1 MTTRSSRSVSAVA
14 LLGDYPSTGLLGA
27 HQAERFPMTGEDKG
41 EQADAFIE
49 FARANLEQGRK
60 VTALYAKWNAE
71 RAERVIAFARGA
83 LLTDE
88 IGQIPLDISP
98 LALSLVSDQLSY
110 MSPYLPAGV
119 TASLAHELCRHVLAG
134 AWLKRV
140 NNLATIPITF
150 KQHIGSYLPRT
161 TFLAF
166 NAPVKRVG
174 RVKKR
179 DPRPNLPNRPL
190 DPVQVLVC
198 RPDDYSLDEFNEQLT
213 PALKAVS
220 LNALPEQ
227 PLGPKYWG
235 VRKYIEFIV
244 FSAHPQ
250 ALTSTPRAIRPSTCV
265 WCRELVDG
273 LMCPYCG
280 SINQPPVGRP
290 PTRGAD
296 VPAPPTKSTGE
307 HIRPAWVGAQRQGGP
322 TGPQQPH
329 PGGAAP
335 QPHSGRPVPPD
346 GGHPSGP
353 QPRAAQEHRPPDNA
367 AYPRTS
373 PAGPSSA

>member
-27 HQAERFPMTGEDKG
+27 HQAERFPMAGQDKG
-41 EQADAFIE
+41 EQADAFID

-71 RAERVIAFARGA
+71 TAERVIAFARGA
-83 LLTDE
+83 LLTDD

-98 LALSLVSDQLSY
+98 LALSLVADQLSY
-110 MSPYLPAGV
+110 MAPYIPAGV
-119 TASLAHELCRHVLAG
+119 TAALADELCGHVLAG

-150 KQHIGSYLPRT
+150 KQHLGSFIPRT

-179 DPRPNLPNRPL
+179 DPRPNLPSRPL

-198 RPDDYSLDEFNEQLT
+198 RPDGYSLDEFNEQLT

-250 ALTSTPRAIRPSTCV
+250 ALTSTPRAIRPSTCT
-265 WCRELVDG
+265 WCRELVAG
-273 LMCPYCG
+273 LLCPYCG
-280 SINQPPVGRP
+280 SVNQPPVGRP

-296 VPAPPTKSTGE
+296 VPAPPTESTGE

-322 TGPQQPH
+322 TGPQQPRR
-329 PGGAAP
+329 GAAP
-335 QPHSGRPVPPD
+335 QPPHAGRPAPP
-346 GGHPSGP
+346 GAGHPSGP
-353 QPRAAQEHRPPDNA
+353 QAPVSPPGRPPNTA
-367 AYPRTS
+367 APPRSS
-373 PAGPSSA
+373 PTGPPST